1 MRELTACR
9 SCSRYI
15 APDFRYCPYCGTERV
30 RDYHFR
36 HLLDQPFDRMERAV
50 QEFSFRRLE
59 SIEEQLIG
67 LEDELEHMI
76 ESRPADGR
84 DLTRST

>member
-1 MRELTACR
+1 
-9 SCSRYI
+9 
-15 APDFRYCPYCGTERV
+15 
-30 RDYHFR
+30 
-36 HLLDQPFDRMERAV
+36 MERAV
-50 QEFSFRRLE
+50 QELSFRRLE
-59 SIEEQLIG
+59 SIEERLIG